1 MGGRHRTDELEG
13 GYNPYQEPSGRRRA
27 GRGKVLVPLAGAV
40 ALAVLLGVAAYVI
53 MSRDKTCGDGKVAL
67 QVVAAPDI
75 APAITKIAAG
85 FSKNSTPVD
94 GKCFAVTVKES
105 DPAGVTNAI
114 AGSGA
119 TAGKFDGDLW
129 IPDSSLWLAKLRSTP
144 KGSGISAPVGSVARS
159 PVVLAAPKPA
169 VEKLQ
174 SAFGEPSWSGLMSA
188 ANAANP
194 DGLASKIRVLPLDP
208 TLNAAG
214 LSALLAGSGLLQASG
229 AGEDQLVGVLRQLSE
244 NAVNSPANMF
254 ATMAKQ
260 SSRVPIGIASEQG
273 IWAFNA
279 KTKPGEIVALYPAEG
294 TISLDYPVVVT
305 AKDQATRD
313 AAKSFATALSG
324 ADANKI
330 IRQYGFRTPDGK
342 GGSAISQANGLNPAT
357 PRAIKVPEAASVTRL
372 SQAWSRL
379 KLGGRLLALL
389 DISGTMALPAV
400 GAPGDRMKLIGQT
413 AIEGLKLFP
422 DKTEIGTWIFSTNLN
437 GKGVDYRE
445 AVPVG
450 PIGAKINGV
459 TRRDV
464 IGQSLNQIKAKA
476 TGDTGLNDTL
486 AAAYDKMKAEY
497 EADKINTILVFTDGV
512 GNDDPEGGI
521 SNAEILKKL
530 RSEFDETQPIS
541 VIIVALGANDAAGR
555 RQMQSIA
562 KATHGQAFF
571 PNNALE
577 IRKVFLEGISR
588 RLCAP
593 NCNGSTSQQ

>member
-53 MSRDKTCGDGKVAL
+53 MSRDQGCGDGKVAL
-67 QVVAAPDI
+67 QVVASPDI
-75 APAITKIAAG
+75 EPAIAKIAAG
-85 FSKNSTPVD
+85 LTKNGTPVG
-94 GKCFAVTVKES
+94 GKCLAITVKS
-105 DPAGVTNAI
+105 GDSANVTNAI

-119 TAGKFDGDLW
+119 TAGRFDADMW
-129 IPDSSLWLAKLRSTP
+129 IPDSSLWVAKLRSTP
-144 KGSGISAPVGSVARS
+144 KGSGVSAPLASIARS

-169 VEKLQ
+169 VEKLR

-188 ANAANP
+188 ANAATP
-194 DGLASKIRVLPLDP
+194 DGLGRKIRVLPLDP
-208 TLNAAG
+208 TVSAAG
-214 LSALLAGSGLLQASG
+214 LGALLAGSGVLKASG

-244 NAVNSPANMF
+244 NAVTSPANMF

-260 SSRVPIGIASEQG
+260 SSRVPIGIATEQG

-279 KTKPGEIVALYPAEG
+279 KTKPGEVVALYPAEG

-313 AAKSFATALSG
+313 AAKGFATALSG
-324 ADANKI
+324 ATAKKT
-330 IRQYGFRTPDGK
+330 IRDHGFRTPDGK
-342 GGSAISQANGLNPAT
+342 GGGAISQANGLNPAT
-357 PRAIKVPEAASVTRL
+357 PRAIKIPDAASVTKL

-400 GAPGDRMKLIGQT
+400 GAPGDRMKLIAAT

-422 DKTEIGTWIFSTNLN
+422 DKTEVGTWVFSTNLN

-450 PIGAKINGV
+450 PLGAKVNSA

-464 IGQSLNQIKAKA
+464 ISQSLTQIKAKP

-512 GNDDPEGGI
+512 GNDDPDGGI
-521 SNAEILKKL
+521 SNAAILKKL
-530 RSEFDETQPIS
+530 QTEFDETQPIS
-541 VIIVALGANDAAGR
+541 VIVVALGAKDAAGR
-555 RQMQSIA
+555 RQMQAIA
-562 KATHGQAFF
+562 NATQGQAFF

-593 NCNGSTSQQ
+593 NCNGSGSAQ

>member
-13 GYNPYQEPSGRRRA
+13 GYNPYHEPSVRRRA

-53 MSRDKTCGDGKVAL
+53 MSRDQTCGDSKVAL
-67 QVVAAPDI
+67 KVVASPDI
-75 APAITKIAAG
+75 EPAISKIASG
-85 FSKNSTPVD
+85 FNGGTSAD
-94 GKCFAVTVKES
+94 GPCVAVTVKES
-105 DPAGVTNAI
+105 DPAGVANAI
-114 AGSGA
+114 AGAGA
-119 TAGKFDGDLW
+119 TSGKFDADLW
-129 IPDSSLWLAKLRSTP
+129 IPDSSLWVAKVRSSP
-144 KGSGISAPVGSVARS
+144 KGSGISAPIGSIARS
-159 PVVLAAPKPA
+159 PVVLAVPKPA

-188 ANAANP
+188 ANAASP
-194 DGLASKIRVLPLDP
+194 DGLGRKVLILPLDP

-214 LSALLAGSGLLQASG
+214 MSALLAGSGILQKSG

-244 NAVNSPANMF
+244 NAVNSPATMF
-254 ATMAKQ
+254 TTMSKP
-260 SSRVPIGIASEQG
+260 STRVPIGIASEQG
-273 IWAFNA
+273 VWSFNA
-279 KTKPGEIVALYPAEG
+279 KTKPGEVVALYPAEG
-294 TISLDYPVVVT
+294 TISLDYPLVVT

-313 AAKSFATALSG
+313 AARSFAASLSG
-324 ADANKI
+324 AAAKKT
-330 IRQYGFRTPDGK
+330 IRASGFRTPDGK
-342 GGSAISQANGLNPAT
+342 GGSTISQANGLNPAT
-357 PRAIKVPEAASVTRL
+357 PRDIKVPDAASIVRL

-400 GAPGDRMKLIGQT
+400 GAPGDRMRLIAQT

-422 DKTEIGTWIFSTNLN
+422 DKTEIGTWIFSTNLH

-445 AVPVG
+445 AVP
-450 PIGAKINGV
+450 IGALSAKVNGV
-459 TRRDV
+459 TRRQV
-464 IGQSLNQIKAKA
+464 ISQSLATIKAKP

-521 SNAEILKKL
+521 SNSAILTKL

-541 VIIVALGANDAAGR
+541 VIIIALGADDAAGR

-562 KATHGQAFF
+562 KATQGQAFF

-593 NCNGSTSQQ
+593 SCDAGAQSQ

>member
-1 MGGRHRTDELEG
+1 VGGRHRTDELEG

-53 MSRDKTCGDGKVAL
+53 MSRDKNCGANKVAL
-67 QVVAAPDI
+67 QVVASPDI
-75 APAITKIAAG
+75 EPAITKIASG
-85 FSKNSTPVD
+85 FNKSAASVSGRCVT
-94 GKCFAVTVKES
+94 VTVKGS

-114 AGSGA
+114 TGSGA
-119 TAGKFDGDLW
+119 SAGRFDADLW
-129 IPDSSLWLAKLRSTP
+129 IPDSSLWVAKLRSTP

-159 PVVLAAPKPA
+159 PVVLAAPKPVVA
-169 VEKLQ
+169 KLQ

-188 ANAANP
+188 ANAATP
-194 DGLASKIRVLPLDP
+194 DGLGRKIQVLPLDP

-214 LSALLAGSGLLQASG
+214 LSALLAGSGILQASG
-229 AGEDQLVGVLRQLSE
+229 AGEAQLVGVLRQLSE
-244 NAVNSPANMF
+244 NAVNSPATMF

-294 TISLDYPVVVT
+294 TISLDYPIVVT

-313 AAKSFATALSG
+313 AAKAFAAALSG
-324 ADANKI
+324 ADAKKTI
-330 IRQYGFRTPDGK
+330 HEYGFRTPDGK

-357 PRAIKVPEAASVTRL
+357 PRSIKVPDATSVTKL

-400 GAPGDRMKLIGQT
+400 GAPGDRMRLIAQT
-413 AIEGLKLFP
+413 ATEGLKLFP
-422 DKTEIGTWIFSTNLN
+422 EKTEIGTWIFSTNLN

-450 PIGAKINGV
+450 PLGGKINGA

-464 IGQSLNQIKAKA
+464 ISQSLAAIKAKK

-497 EADKINTILVFTDGV
+497 EADKVNTILVFTDGV

-530 RSEFDETQPIS
+530 RTEFDETQPIS
-541 VIIVALGANDAAGR
+541 IIIVALGANDPAGR
-555 RQMQSIA
+555 RQMMSIA
-562 KATHGQAFF
+562 KATQGQAFF
-571 PNNALE
+571 PNTALE

-593 NCNGSTSQQ
+593 NCSVTGSPQ

>member
-13 GYNPYQEPSGRRRA
+13 GYNPYREPSSRRRA

-53 MSRDKTCGDGKVAL
+53 MSRDKSCGDDKVAL
-67 QVVAAPDI
+67 QVVASPDI
-75 APAITKIAAG
+75 EPAIAKIAADYNKTAA
-85 FSKNSTPVD
+85 SVN
-94 GKCFAVTVKES
+94 GKCVAVTVS
-105 DPAGVTNAI
+105 DSDSAGVSNAI

-119 TAGKFDGDLW
+119 TTGKFDGDVW
-129 IPDSSLWLAKLRSTP
+129 IPDSSLWVAKLRSSP
-144 KGSGISAPVGSVARS
+144 KGAGVPVPAGSIARS
-159 PVVLAAPKPA
+159 PVVLAAPKPV

-188 ANAANP
+188 ANAATP
-194 DGLASKIRVLPLDP
+194 DGLGRKIRVLPLDP

-214 LSALLAGSGLLQASG
+214 LSALLAGAGVLKASG
-229 AGEDQLVGVLRQLSE
+229 AGDDQLVGVLRQLSE
-244 NAVNSPANMF
+244 SAVNTPANMF
-254 ATMAKQ
+254 ASMAKQ
-260 SSRVPIGIASEQG
+260 SSRAPIGIASEQG
-273 IWAFNA
+273 VWAYNA
-279 KTKPGEIVALYPAEG
+279 KSKPGEVVAMYPAEG

-305 AKDQATRD
+305 AQDQATRD
-313 AAKSFATALSG
+313 AAKNFTAALSG
-324 ADANKI
+324 PEAKKT
-330 IRQYGFRTPDGK
+330 IREHGFRTPDGK
-342 GGSAISQANGLNPAT
+342 AGSGISQANGLNPAT
-357 PRAIKVPEAASVTRL
+357 PRAIKIPDDATVVKL

-400 GAPGDRMKLIGQT
+400 GAPGDRMRLIAQT

-422 DKTEIGTWIFSTNLN
+422 DKTEIGTWIFTTNLN

-450 PIGAKINGV
+450 PIGGKLNGA
-459 TRRDV
+459 TRREV
-464 IGQSLNQIKAKA
+464 ISQSLQQIRAKP

-512 GNDDPEGGI
+512 GNDDPDGGI
-521 SNAEILKKL
+521 SNSAILKKL
-530 RSEFDETQPIS
+530 REEFDETQPIS
-541 VIIVALGANDAAGR
+541 IIIVALGADDAAGR

-562 KATHGQAFF
+562 KATQGQAFF

-593 NCNGSTSQQ
+593 NCNGSTQQQ